1 MSVLDRIYKNPLTAI
16 AVGILAIFFV
26 AKIALQLPDR
36 ALKDDFAHY
45 YIAGRIF
52 LAGENPY
59 ARNLAPLYQ
68 QYGFTYDGE
77 TGSVVAPNPPTFFFL
92 FSPFALLKPKPAF
105 ITWLAL
111 EIFCLAFSLGLTRRL
126 LQNDLATRGWLF
138 LCAAIVGSQW
148 VYGQFYHSQV
158 GFLLAA
164 MVLAAFALHQKE
176 KYLPASVMVAL
187 AGLIKLFPFILLPW
201 FVLREK
207 SGYKFRAF
215 RVLFTAGFI
224 LGLIFLTGIKNWLD
238 YYNFSF
244 RYLIDGSF
252 GIRYNYS
259 LPSFIV
265 NFVYAAY
272 DFRPPS
278 NIAEIWST
286 IGVAGGLIFLAFSYI
301 LCLLVFNDRKSEF
314 CFLILAMLLSGA
326 RTLGHYFVFL
336 IFPIAL
342 AFASTSKF
350 ESKRPFLL
358 MVLYFLALNLHDLRA
373 IQFIFVNRYIFL
385 TFNYIPF
392 YGLVALM
399 IYYLKLN
406 SVMSEG
412 SSLRL
417 AFAKAFR
424 MELNLNFR
432 KFTDI

>member
-1 MSVLDRIYKNPLTAI
+1 MI
-16 AVGILAIFFV
+16 AVGILTFFLV
-26 AKIALQLPDR
+26 AKVAFRLPDR

-45 YIAGRIF
+45 YIAGQIF

-77 TGSVVAPNPPTFFFL
+77 TGSVVAPNPPIFFL
-92 FSPFALLKPKPAF
+92 LFAPIALLKPGPAF
-105 ITWLAL
+105 IAWLAI
-111 EIFCLAFSLGLTRRL
+111 EIICLAFSLWLTRRL
-126 LQNDLATRGWLF
+126 LKNALATRGWLF

-164 MVLAAFALHQKE
+164 LVLAAFALHQQE
-176 KYLPASVMVAL
+176 KYLLAAGLVAL

-207 SGYKFRAF
+207 NGYKLRAG

-238 YYNFSF
+238 YYHFSF

-252 GIRYNYS
+252 GIGDNYS

-272 DFRPPS
+272 DFKPPS
-278 NIAEIWST
+278 DIAGIWST
-286 IGVAGGLIFLAFSYI
+286 IGVAGGLIFLAVSYTF
-301 LCLLVFNDRKSEF
+301 CLLAFNDRESEF
-314 CFLILAMLLSGA
+314 CFLILAMLVSSA
-326 RTLGHYFVFL
+326 RTLSHYFVFL
-336 IFPIAL
+336 IFPIAV

-350 ESKRPFLL
+350 ESKRSFGL
-358 MVLYFLALNLHDLRA
+358 MVLIFLALNLHDLRA
-373 IQFIFVNRYIFL
+373 IEFIFINRYIFL
-385 TFNYIPF
+385 ICNYIPL

-399 IYYLKLN
+399 IYYTKLN
-406 SVMSEG
+406 SIVSE
-412 SSLRL
+412 
-417 AFAKAFR
+417 K
-424 MELNLNFR
+424 
-432 KFTDI
+432 

>member
-1 MSVLDRIYKNPLTAI
+1 MSVLDRIYSNPLTAI
-16 AVGILAIFFV
+16 AFGILAVFLV
-26 AKIALQLPDR
+26 AKVAFQLPDR

-45 YIAGRIF
+45 YIAGQIF
-52 LAGENPY
+52 LEGKNPY

-92 FSPFALLKPKPAF
+92 FAPIALLKPGPAF
-105 ITWLAL
+105 IAWLAF
-111 EIFCLAFSLGLTRRL
+111 EIIGLAFSLWLTRRL
-126 LQNDLATRGWLF
+126 LQNGLTTRGWLF

-148 VYGQFYHSQV
+148 VYGQFFHSQV
-158 GFLLAA
+158 GFLLVAL
-164 MVLAAFALHQKE
+164 VLAAFALHQQE
-176 KYLPASVMVAL
+176 KYLPAAGLVAL

-207 SGYKFRAF
+207 SGYKIRAG
-215 RVLFTAGFI
+215 RMLFTAGFI

-238 YYNFSF
+238 YYHFSF

-252 GIRYNYS
+252 GIGYNYS
-259 LPSFIV
+259 LPSFVV
-265 NFVYAAY
+265 NFVYAIY

-286 IGVAGGLIFLAFSYI
+286 IGVAGGLIFLTFSYI
-301 LCLLVFNDRKSEF
+301 LCLLAFDDRESEF
-314 CFLILAMLLSGA
+314 CFLILAMLVSGT

-342 AFASTSKF
+342 AFARTSKF

-358 MVLYFLALNLHDLRA
+358 MVLIFLALNLHDLRA
-373 IQFIFVNRYIFL
+373 IQFIFLNRYIFL
-385 TFNYIPF
+385 IFNYIPF
-392 YGLVALM
+392 YGLLALM

-406 SVMSEG
+406 SVVSYTSPDNG
-412 SSLRL
+412 
-417 AFAKAFR
+417 
-424 MELNLNFR
+424 NCVR
-432 KFTDI
+432 KWHRE